1 VCRTLSYAIC
11 GSPICSLSIGA
22 ATGAKV
28 SGVNPNLQVVRMG
41 FDINSANYDGQT
53 SLHLM

>member
-1 VCRTLSYAIC
+1 MSTTW
-11 GSPICSLSIGA
+11 CSLSIGA